1 MSSQKNKILT
11 LFVIVF
17 LPFFLLERIFLSSP
31 TVKILRW
38 FIIALLPILIT
49 ITAVGFLATDQY
61 LTFEY
66 GKVRF
71 PPDLYGFTPEQRF
84 ELASTNIH
92 YVRAH
97 LPDDTLAGQKLDGKA
112 VYNTREISHMADVQ
126 SVFQGILRVWQLAFV
141 LLVILGFVFWKMGE
155 RMALAASLQAG
166 GLLTSGIILTIA
178 LLAIFA
184 WQTWFDLFHRF
195 LFVPG
200 SWLFSYSDTLI
211 RLFPVKF
218 WFDATLTIS
227 LLSFVGGL
235 LLALIGRQWRIAI
248 EKPSRKQSWSSMFEY

>member
-1 MSSQKNKILT
+1 MSKTVNKMLKTLLVLLIPMLLILGSAR
-11 LFVIVF
+11 L
-17 LPFFLLERIFLSSP
+17 
-31 TVKILRW
+31 
-38 FIIALLPILIT
+38 
-49 ITAVGFLATDQY
+49 LATDAY
-61 LTFEY
+61 LAFEY
-66 GKVRF
+66 GKVSF
-71 PPDLYGFTPEQRF
+71 PPDSYGFTPQQRF
-84 ELASTNIH
+84 ILASTNIH

-97 LPDDTLAGQKLDGKA
+97 LPSNELSKQTLDGVP
-112 VYNTREISHMADVQ
+112 VYNEREVTHMADVKA
-126 SVFQGILRVWQLAFV
+126 VFQVVLRVWQMSFI
-141 LLVILGFVFWKMGE
+141 LLLLLGFIVWQKGE
-155 RMALAASLQAG
+155 QKIFASALQSG
-166 GLLTSGIILTIA
+166 GLLTSGTILTIA

-235 LLALIGRQWRIAI
+235 LLALIGRQWQIAI